1 MRFAFPIFLGG
12 TLGEK
17 GRRRRDW
24 MANSGIDIRRERG
37 SGPEVRRTTG
47 GMLYRVSRTN
57 TPDLMEIRRELDR
70 QREREDASA
79 RKSEAA
85 NTVES
90 SSANTQ
96 YRQLLLCLLLSI
108 CFFWPRVHTGAQDCL
123 QPLCC
128 VRTSTL

>member
-1 MRFAFPIFLGG
+1 M
-12 TLGEK
+12 TT
-17 GRRRRDW
+17 
-24 MANSGIDIRRERG
+24 SGIDIRRERE

-70 QREREDASA
+70 QCERDAASA

-90 SSANTQ
+90 SSANAQ
-96 YRQLLLCLLLSI
+96 YWQLIL
-108 CFFWPRVHTGAQDCL
+108 
-123 QPLCC
+123 
-128 VRTSTL
+128 